1 GSAKGGRDHV
11 HQAILPLRGKLLN
24 VEKARLDKVLGFEEI
39 RILIQ
44 ALQCGIGED
53 FDIAKMRY
61 GRLIIMTDADVDGS
75 HIRTLLLTFLFRQ
88 MPELVR
94 QGRVFIAQPPL
105 YQVLRAKKATYVLN
119 DRRMTDALVDLALSH
134 ATFAVRD
141 EAGAVVHRV
150 SGDEIRRMVRTLD
163 RLDELVT
170 VSQRRG
176 IPFTKLLASRA
187 KDPGGKGRLPSWHL
201 AWAEGDELFF
211 DEASARAAVAKHD
224 LVLDDLVTHEMKID
238 RRRIASL
245 RELHENRELERIFGM
260 LATWHI
266 SIEDYDRVQVEGVTG
281 EKMPTRYAW
290 MVDSGK
296 TPAATAEADDDAE
309 TPATAKKAK
318 EGARDSGIVEAA
330 NVPSIVRAL
339 LEVGRRGIEVK
350 RFKGLGEMEAEQL
363 WETTMDPARRT
374 LLRVTLESASEADAL
389 FTILMGEDVDRRRA
403 YIEKHALEV
412 KNLDV

>member
-1 GSAKGGRDHV
+1 MVTKWGLSDRLGTLTYAEEDGEVFLGRSVTQHKQVSDVTAHV
-11 HQAILPLRGKLLN
+11 I
-24 VEKARLDKVLGFEEI
+24 DEEI

-53 FDIAKMRY
+53 FDIAKLRY
-61 GRLIIMTDADVDGS
+61 GRVIIMTDADVDGS

-94 QGRVFIAQPPL
+94 QSKVFIAQPPL

-150 SGDEIRRMVRTLD
+150 SGDEIRRMVRSLD

-187 KDPGGKGRLPSWHL
+187 KDPTAKNRLPSWHL

-211 DEASARAAVAKHD
+211 DEPFEH
-224 LVLDDLVTHEMKID
+224 LYM
-238 RRRIASL
+238 
-245 RELHENRELERIFGM
+245 NM
-260 LATWHI
+260 
-266 SIEDYDRVQVEGVTG
+266 
-281 EKMPTRYAW
+281 
-290 MVDSGK
+290 
-296 TPAATAEADDDAE
+296 
-309 TPATAKKAK
+309 
-318 EGARDSGIVEAA
+318 
-330 NVPSIVRAL
+330 
-339 LEVGRRGIEVK
+339 
-350 RFKGLGEMEAEQL
+350 
-363 WETTMDPARRT
+363 
-374 LLRVTLESASEADAL
+374 
-389 FTILMGEDVDRRRA
+389 
-403 YIEKHALEV
+403 
-412 KNLDV
+412 